1 MRFRWLHALSDG
13 CTLPDMY
20 WKRGLLLAGLNLAAA
35 ASMITL
41 LESRDAR
48 YVMEREKN
56 NGQSVA
62 RGTVLVRVGLG
73 RPTPPRLLVVQEE
86 QAVTFT
92 PCGGWVHYPV
102 QVEVVRFGNM
112 PASALAG
119 WRLDCRP
126 RWTLSGRILGE
137 VEKAPNE
144 SDLPL
149 QRLVDVGLCV
159 LIVVQWI
166 LVGGL
171 PVTRPQR
178 FWCEPG
184 AFITICSL
192 VASGLAMIH
201 AIEGWARLPALF
213 AGLEWLL
220 WFVWLIC
227 KCIWLA
233 WRSLI
238 KMRKTATS
246 V

>member
-1 MRFRWLHALSDG
+1 
-13 CTLPDMY
+13 
-20 WKRGLLLAGLNLAAA
+20 
-35 ASMITL
+35 MITL

-48 YVMEREKN
+48 YVKDNESN
-56 NGQSVA
+56 NVPSVS
-62 RGTVLVRVGLG
+62 RDTVLLRAGLG
-73 RPTPPRLLVVQEE
+73 RTTTPRLLVAQEE
-86 QAVTFT
+86 QTVTF
-92 PCGGWVHYPV
+92 PLCGGWVHYPA

-137 VEKAPNE
+137 TEKAPNE
-144 SDLPL
+144 RDLPL
-149 QRLVDVGLCV
+149 QRRVDVGLCV

-166 LVGGL
+166 IVGGL

-178 FWCEPG
+178 LWCEPG
-184 AFITICSL
+184 AFITVCTLI
-192 VASGLAMIH
+192 ASGLAINH
-201 AIEGWARLPALF
+201 AIEGSARLPALF
-213 AGLEWLL
+213 AGLAWLL

-227 KCIWLA
+227 KGIWLA

-238 KMRKTATS
+238 RMRKTAAT